1 MASEAVTVLPA
12 VPTIREAGYPA
23 AEGVEFFELFVP
35 AGTPEN
41 TIARRNAQVRAA
53 LDTEAFKEGLAKQG
67 FEAAA
72 STPAELRQLVVSD
85 IGRWGAIVKQT
96 GFKPID

>member
-1 MASEAVTVLPA
+1 M
-12 VPTIREAGYPA
+12 VPTIREAGYPT

-35 AGTPEN
+35 ARTPEN
-41 TIARRNAQVRAA
+41 IVAQLNGHVHNALQSEA
-53 LDTEAFKEGLAKQG
+53 LKEGFAKQG
-67 FEAAA
+67 FEPAG
-72 STPAELRQLVVSD
+72 STPAELHRLVESD